1 MFEIGFSEIL
11 LVALVALL
19 VFGPE
24 RLPAAARTAGLWI
37 GRFKRSF
44 NAMKAE
50 VERELGADEIRRQ
63 LHNEEIL
70 RMEQE
75 LKHST
80 TMTPPPA
87 ASTVTPQTPSPD
99 ATREPPRP

>member
-24 RLPAAARTAGLWI
+24 RLPGAARTAGLWI
-37 GRFKRSF
+37 GRLKRSF

-75 LKHST
+75 LKRSASPAS
-80 TMTPPPA
+80 PPT
-87 ASTVTPQTPSPD
+87 ASTVTPPTPSPD